1 MQDTVIQ
8 FDNVSYHYPRAKK
21 WALTKISVEI
31 HKGEFIAVMGENG
44 AGKTTFCQ
52 CINGTVPN
60 YHEGVMKGAVK
71 TLGYDTQTCSFTDL
85 ADKIGMVLDDPEA
98 QLFTT
103 SVRNEVA
110 FGAENLC
117 VPKDEILRRIDWAL
131 GIVGLQEYIDQP
143 PTALSGGQ
151 KQRLAIATNLA
162 MTPSI
167 LVLDEPT
174 SQLDPV
180 GTRDVFEVIR
190 ELREKEDMTIVLATH
205 KSEEIAE
212 FADKVL
218 VLKEGRVVAFDEP
231 HVIFNNAELMR
242 SCSIRPPQVS
252 ELAVYLRERGQEIGA
267 KPILMQD
274 AFDAVTGWY
283 RGEAKK

>member
-1 MQDTVIQ
+1 MSETVIRLEQ
-8 FDNVSYHYPRAKK
+8 VSYHYPRAKR
-21 WALTKISVEI
+21 WALLKINLEI

-44 AGKTTFCQ
+44 AGKTTLCQ

-60 YHEGVMKGAVK
+60 YHEGILKGKVEV
-71 TLGYDTQTCSFTDL
+71 LGFDTQTCKVTDL
-85 ADKIGMVLDDPEA
+85 ADKVGMVLDDPEA

-131 GIVGLQEYIDQP
+131 GIVGLNEFIDQP

-162 MTPSI
+162 MMPSI

-231 HVIFNNAELMR
+231 HVIFNNAELMC

-252 ELAVYLRERGQEIGA
+252 ELAVYLRERGQEIGT

-274 AFDAVTGWY
+274 AFDAVNSWY
-283 RGEAKK
+283 RGEATV

>member
-1 MQDTVIQ
+1 MSETVIKLE
-8 FDNVSYHYPRAKK
+8 NVSYHYPRAKR
-21 WALTKISVEI
+21 WALAKINVEI
-31 HKGEFIAVMGENG
+31 GRGEFIAVMGENG
-44 AGKTTFCQ
+44 AGKTTLCQ

-60 YHEGVMKGAVK
+60 YHEGVLKGRVEV
-71 TLGYDTQTCSFTDL
+71 LGFDTQACKTTDL
-85 ADKIGMVLDDPEA
+85 ADKVGMVLDDPES

-117 VPKDEILRRIDWAL
+117 IPADEILRRVDWAL
-131 GIVGLQEYIDQP
+131 GIVGLSEFIDQA

-162 MTPSI
+162 MTPAV

-190 ELREKEDMTIVLATH
+190 ELRETEKMTIVIATH

-218 VLKEGRVVAFDEP
+218 VLKDGHVVAFDEP
-231 HVIFNNAELMR
+231 HAIFNNANLMQE
-242 SCSIRPPQVS
+242 CNIRPPQVS
-252 ELAVYLRERGQEIGA
+252 ELTSYLRERGYEIGS

-274 AFDAVTGWY
+274 AYNAITGWY
-283 RGEAKK
+283 AREDRV

>member
-1 MQDTVIQ
+1 MSETVIR
-8 FDNVSYHYPRAKK
+8 FENVHYHYPRAKR
-21 WALTKISVEI
+21 WALSKIHLEI
-31 HKGEFIAVMGENG
+31 EKGAFIAVMGENG
-44 AGKTTFCQ
+44 AGKTTLCQ

-60 YHEGVMKGAVK
+60 YHEGVLKGKVEV
-71 TLGYDTQTCSFTDL
+71 LGYDTQACKTTDL
-85 ADKIGMVLDDPEA
+85 ADKVGMVLDDPEA

-110 FGAENLC
+110 FGAENLR
-117 VPKDEILRRIDWAL
+117 VPADEILKRIDWAL
-131 GIVGLQEYIDQP
+131 DIVGLSEYIDQP

-162 MTPSI
+162 MTPSV

-190 ELREKEDMTIVLATH
+190 ELRETEDMTIVIATH

-218 VLKEGRVVAFDEP
+218 VLNNGRIAAFDEP
-231 HVIFNNAELMR
+231 HIVFNDAELMKR
-242 SCSIRPPQVS
+242 CNIRPPQVS
-252 ELAVYLRERGQEIGA
+252 ELASYLFDRGQDIGSRPVLVEDAYAAVIRWYAGRER
-267 KPILMQD
+267 
-274 AFDAVTGWY
+274 V
-283 RGEAKK
+283 